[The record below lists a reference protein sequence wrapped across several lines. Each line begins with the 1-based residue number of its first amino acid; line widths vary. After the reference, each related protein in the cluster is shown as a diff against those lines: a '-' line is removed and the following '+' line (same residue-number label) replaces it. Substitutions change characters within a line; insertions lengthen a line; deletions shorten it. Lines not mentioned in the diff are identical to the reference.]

1 MKRNLATYFALFSLV
16 FVAISCG
23 SSDENEY
30 ELSPYAMLKSF
41 SLGNIRSAY
50 PSFTSTGEDTLVLK
64 TVQMT
69 AFPFTINQVTGEV
82 YNNDS
87 LPYATDITRVV
98 AKFVVNGV
106 ASIYVDSLDS
116 YEHLLTTDSV
126 DFTSPRKLRIYSEDA
141 EYYKDYIVRINV
153 HQVEPELMV
162 WSKFP
167 AVEGLVPVRAV
178 EANGAMFL
186 FGKDSNGVATVAS
199 TALEGVPAW
208 ENAPVSG
215 LPADADLSTI
225 QLFNGV
231 LYAVAGGNVYASAD
245 GIVWTLSASD
255 TGAVAIVGASEEDG
269 KLWIAGSQG
278 LLWSEDGAAFA
289 VSEALPENFPLY
301 GVSLASYPLNHNK
314 NIIRYMLVG
323 YTTESKDG
331 EPAVWSKL
339 STEAMWTNYKNEEN
353 KYECPALEGLS
364 VVRYDDYLYAVGG
377 AGTVNG
383 QEVAPLNSFYISKD
397 NGITW
402 KISTG
407 FYQRLPEELIGDD
420 APFAVAVDSN
430 NFMWIINSGTEG
442 GAWKGIINRLGFE
455 KR

>member
-23 SSDENEY
+23 SSDEEEY

-41 SLGNIRSAY
+41 SIGNIRSAY
-50 PSFTSTGEDTLVLK
+50 PSFTSTGEDTLVMK

-116 YEHLLTTDSV
+116 YEHFLANDSI
-126 DFTSPRKLRIYSEDA
+126 DFTSPRKVRIYAEDA
-141 EYYKDYIVRINV
+141 AYYKDYTIRINV
-153 HQVEPELMV
+153 HQVEPELMMWNKYPTV
-162 WSKFP
+162 D
-167 AVEGLVPVRAV
+167 GLVPERAV
-178 EANGAMFL
+178 EADGVMYL
-186 FGKDSNGVATVAS
+186 FGKDVNDAATVAATS
-199 TALEGVPAW
+199 VDGVPTW
-208 ENAPVSG
+208 EVKTISG
-215 LPADADLSTI
+215 LPADADLSTV
-225 QLFNGV
+225 QLFNGT
-231 LYAVAGGNVYASAD
+231 LYAVAGGNVYTSAD
-245 GIVWTLSASD
+245 GAVWTLSAND

-278 LLWSEDGAAFA
+278 VLWSEDGATFT
-289 VSEALPENFPLY
+289 VSEALPEGFPLY

-323 YTTESKDG
+323 YTTEDKSG

-339 STEAMWTNYKNEEN
+339 STESKWTNYKNEEN

-383 QEVAPLNSFYISKD
+383 REVAPFSSFYISKD
-397 NGITW
+397 NGIAW
-402 KISTG
+402 KVSTG
-407 FYQRLPEELIGDD
+407 FYQRLPEELVGDD
-420 APFAVAVDSN
+420 TPFAVAVDSN
-430 NFMWIINSGTEG
+430 NFIWIINSGTEG

>member
-23 SSDENEY
+23 SSDEEEY

-41 SLGNIRSAY
+41 GLGNIRSAY

-87 LPYATDITRVV
+87 LPYATNTSKVV

-116 YEHLLTTDSV
+116 YEQLLTTDSV
-126 DFTSPRKLRIYSEDA
+126 DFTTPRKLRIYSENA
-141 EYYKDYIVRINV
+141 EYYKDYTVRINV
-153 HQVEPELMV
+153 HQVDPEKMV
-162 WSKFP
+162 WNKYP

-178 EANGAMFL
+178 ELGGKMCLYGKDGNGA
-186 FGKDSNGVATVAS
+186 ATVAS
-199 TALEGVPAW
+199 TVLEGVPAW
-208 ENAPVSG
+208 EVSQVSG
-215 LPADADLSTI
+215 LPADTDLSTI
-225 QLFNGV
+225 QLFNGA
-231 LYAVAGGNVYASAD
+231 LYAVAGGNVYTSAD
-245 GIVWTLSASD
+245 GAVWTLSASD

-278 LLWSEDGAAFA
+278 VLWSEDAATFT
-289 VSEALPENFPLY
+289 VNEALPEGFPLY

-314 NIIRYMLVG
+314 KIVRYMLVG
-323 YTTESKDG
+323 YTAEDKSG

-339 STEAMWTNYKNEEN
+339 STEAKWTNYKNEEN

-364 VVRYDDYLYAVGG
+364 VVRYDNYLYAVGG

-383 QEVAPLNSFYISKD
+383 REVAPFNSFYISKD
-397 NGITW
+397 NGIAW

-407 FYQRLPEELIGDD
+407 FYQRIPEELVGND
-420 APFAVAVDSN
+420 APFAVAVDSR
-430 NFMWIINSGTEG
+430 NFIWIINSGTDG

>member
-23 SSDENEY
+23 SSDEEEY

-87 LPYATDITRVV
+87 LPYATNTSKVV

-116 YEHLLTTDSV
+116 YEQLLTTDSV
-126 DFTSPRKLRIYSEDA
+126 DFTTPRKLRIYSENA
-141 EYYKDYIVRINV
+141 EYYKDYTVRINV
-153 HQVEPELMV
+153 HQVDPEKMV
-162 WSKFP
+162 WNKYP

-178 EANGAMFL
+178 ELGGKMCLYGKDGNGA
-186 FGKDSNGVATVAS
+186 ATVAS
-199 TALEGVPAW
+199 TVLEGVPAW
-208 ENAPVSG
+208 EVSQVSG
-215 LPADADLSTI
+215 LPADTDLSTI
-225 QLFNGV
+225 QLFNGA
-231 LYAVAGGNVYASAD
+231 LYAVAGGNVYTSAD
-245 GIVWTLSASD
+245 GAVWTLSASD

-278 LLWSEDGAAFA
+278 VLWSEDAATFT
-289 VSEALPENFPLY
+289 VNEALPEGFPLY

-314 NIIRYMLVG
+314 KIVRYMLVG
-323 YTTESKDG
+323 YTAEDKSG

-339 STEAMWTNYKNEEN
+339 STEAKWTNYKNEEN

-364 VVRYDDYLYAVGG
+364 VVRYDNYLYAVGG

-383 QEVAPLNSFYISKD
+383 REVAPFNSFYISKD
-397 NGITW
+397 NGIAW

-407 FYQRLPEELIGDD
+407 FYQRIPEELVGND
-420 APFAVAVDSN
+420 APFAVAVDSR
-430 NFMWIINSGTEG
+430 NFIWIINSGTDG

>member
-23 SSDENEY
+23 SSDEEEY

-87 LPYATDITRVV
+87 LPFATNISKVV
-98 AKFVVNGV
+98 TQFSVNGV

-116 YEHLLTTDSV
+116 YEHFSSTDSL
-126 DFTSPRKLRIYSEDA
+126 DFTSPRKVRIYSEDA
-141 EYYKDYIVRINV
+141 EFYKDYTIKINV
-153 HQVEPELMV
+153 HQVDPELMV
-162 WSKFP
+162 WNKYP
-167 AVEGLVPVRAV
+167 AVEGLVPVRVV

-186 FGKDSNGVATVAS
+186 FGKDSNGAVAVAS

-208 ENAPVSG
+208 EVSQVSG
-215 LPADADLSTI
+215 LPADADISTI
-225 QLFNGV
+225 QLFNGA
-231 LYAVAGGNVYASAD
+231 LYAVAGGNVYTSAD
-245 GIVWTLSASD
+245 GAVWTLSASD

-278 LLWSEDGAAFA
+278 VLWSEDAATFT
-289 VSEALPENFPLY
+289 VNEALPEGFPLY

-314 NIIRYMLVG
+314 KIVRYMLVG
-323 YTTESKDG
+323 YTAEDKSG

-339 STEAMWTNYKNEEN
+339 STEAKWTNYKNEEN

-364 VVRYDDYLYAVGG
+364 VVRYDNYLYAVGG

-383 QEVAPLNSFYISKD
+383 REVAPFNSFYISKD
-397 NGITW
+397 NGIAW
-402 KISTG
+402 KVSTG
-407 FYQRLPEELIGDD
+407 FYQRLPEELVGNDT
-420 APFAVAVDSN
+420 PFAVAVDSN
-430 NFMWIINSGTEG
+430 NFIWIINSGTEG

-455 KR
+455 

>member
-23 SSDENEY
+23 SSDEEEY

-87 LPYATDITRVV
+87 LPFATNISKVV
-98 AKFVVNGV
+98 TQFSVNGV

-116 YEHLLTTDSV
+116 YEHFSSTDSL
-126 DFTSPRKLRIYSEDA
+126 DFTSPRKVRIYSEDA
-141 EYYKDYIVRINV
+141 EFYKDYTIKINV
-153 HQVEPELMV
+153 HQVDPELMV
-162 WSKFP
+162 WNKYP
-167 AVEGLVPVRAV
+167 AVEGLVPVRVV

-186 FGKDSNGVATVAS
+186 FGKDSNGAVAVAS

-208 ENAPVSG
+208 ETALVSG
-215 LPADADLSTI
+215 LPADADISTI
-225 QLFNGV
+225 QLFNGA
-231 LYAVAGGNVYASAD
+231 LYAVAGGNVYTSAD
-245 GIVWTLSASD
+245 GAVWTLSASD

-278 LLWSEDGAAFA
+278 VLWSEDAATFT
-289 VSEALPENFPLY
+289 VNEALPEGFPLY

-314 NIIRYMLVG
+314 KIVRYMLVG
-323 YTTESKDG
+323 YTAEDKSG

-339 STEAMWTNYKNEEN
+339 STEAKWTNYKNEEN
-353 KYECPALEGLS
+353 KFVCPALEGRS
-364 VVRYDDYLYAVGG
+364 VVRYDNYLYAVGG

-383 QEVAPLNSFYISKD
+383 REVAPFNSFYISKD
-397 NGITW
+397 NGIAW
-402 KISTG
+402 KVSTG
-407 FYQRLPEELIGDD
+407 FYQRLPEELVGNDT
-420 APFAVAVDSN
+420 PFAVAVDSN
-430 NFMWIINSGTEG
+430 NFIWIINSGTEG

-455 KR
+455 

>member
-23 SSDENEY
+23 SSDEEEY

-87 LPYATDITRVV
+87 LPFATNISKVV
-98 AKFVVNGV
+98 TQFSVNGV

-116 YEHLLTTDSV
+116 YEHFSSTDSL
-126 DFTSPRKLRIYSEDA
+126 DFTSPRKVRIYSEDA
-141 EYYKDYIVRINV
+141 EFYKDYTIKINV
-153 HQVEPELMV
+153 HQVDPELMV
-162 WSKFP
+162 WNKYP
-167 AVEGLVPVRAV
+167 AVEGLVPVRVV

-186 FGKDSNGVATVAS
+186 FGKDSNGAVAVAS

-208 ENAPVSG
+208 ETALVSG
-215 LPADADLSTI
+215 LPADADISTI
-225 QLFNGV
+225 QLFNGA
-231 LYAVAGGNVYASAD
+231 LYAVAGGNVYTSAD
-245 GIVWTLSASD
+245 GAVWTLSASD

-278 LLWSEDGAAFA
+278 VLWSEDAATFT
-289 VSEALPENFPLY
+289 VNEALPEGFPLY

-314 NIIRYMLVG
+314 KIVRYMLVG
-323 YTTESKDG
+323 YTAEDKSG

-339 STEAMWTNYKNEEN
+339 STEAKWTNYKNEEN

-364 VVRYDDYLYAVGG
+364 VVRYDNYLYAVGG

-383 QEVAPLNSFYISKD
+383 REVAPFNSFYISKD

-402 KISTG
+402 KVSTG
-407 FYQRLPEELIGDD
+407 FYQRLPEELVGND
-420 APFAVAVDSN
+420 APFAVAVDSR
-430 NFMWIINSGTEG
+430 NFIWIINSGTDG

>member
-23 SSDENEY
+23 SSDEEEY

-87 LPYATDITRVV
+87 LPFATNISKVV
-98 AKFVVNGV
+98 TQFSVNGV

-116 YEHLLTTDSV
+116 YEHFSSTDSL
-126 DFTSPRKLRIYSEDA
+126 DFTSPRKVRIYSEDA
-141 EYYKDYIVRINV
+141 EFYKDYTIKINV
-153 HQVEPELMV
+153 HQVDPELMV
-162 WSKFP
+162 WNKYP
-167 AVEGLVPVRAV
+167 AVEGLVPVRVV

-186 FGKDSNGVATVAS
+186 FGKDSNGAVAVAS

-208 ENAPVSG
+208 ETALVSG
-215 LPADADLSTI
+215 LPADADISTI
-225 QLFNGV
+225 QLFNGA
-231 LYAVAGGNVYASAD
+231 LYAVAGGNVYTSAD
-245 GIVWTLSASD
+245 GAVWTLSASD
-255 TGAVAIVGASEEDG
+255 TGAVAIVGASEDDG

-278 LLWSEDGAAFA
+278 VLWSEDAATFT
-289 VSEALPENFPLY
+289 VNEALPEGFPLY

-314 NIIRYMLVG
+314 KIVRYMLVG
-323 YTTESKDG
+323 YTAEDKSG

-339 STEAMWTNYKNEEN
+339 STEAKWTNYKNEEN

-364 VVRYDDYLYAVGG
+364 VVRYDNYLYAVGG

-383 QEVAPLNSFYISKD
+383 REVAPFNSFYISKD
-397 NGITW
+397 NGIAW
-402 KISTG
+402 KVSTG
-407 FYQRLPEELIGDD
+407 FYQRLPEELVGNDT
-420 APFAVAVDSN
+420 PFAVAVDSN
-430 NFMWIINSGTEG
+430 NFIWIINSGTEG

-455 KR
+455 

>member
-23 SSDENEY
+23 SSDEEEY

-87 LPYATDITRVV
+87 LPFATNISKVV
-98 AKFVVNGV
+98 TQFSVNGV

-116 YEHLLTTDSV
+116 YEHFSSTDSL
-126 DFTSPRKLRIYSEDA
+126 DFTSPRKVRIYSEDA
-141 EYYKDYIVRINV
+141 EFYKDYTIKINV
-153 HQVEPELMV
+153 HQVDPELMV
-162 WSKFP
+162 WNKYP
-167 AVEGLVPVRAV
+167 AVEGLVPVRVV

-186 FGKDSNGVATVAS
+186 FGKDSNGAVAVAS

-208 ENAPVSG
+208 ETALVSG
-215 LPADADLSTI
+215 LPADADISTI
-225 QLFNGV
+225 QLFNGA
-231 LYAVAGGNVYASAD
+231 LYAVAGGNVYTSAD
-245 GIVWTLSASD
+245 GAVWTLSASD

-278 LLWSEDGAAFA
+278 VLWSEDAATFT
-289 VSEALPENFPLY
+289 VNEALPEGFPLY

-314 NIIRYMLVG
+314 KIVRYMLVG
-323 YTTESKDG
+323 YTAEDKSG

-339 STEAMWTNYKNEEN
+339 STEAKWTNYKNEEN

-364 VVRYDDYLYAVGG
+364 VVRYDNYLYAVGG

-383 QEVAPLNSFYISKD
+383 REVAPFNSFYISKD
-397 NGITW
+397 NGIAW
-402 KISTG
+402 KVSTG
-407 FYQRLPEELIGDD
+407 FYQRLPEELVGNDT
-420 APFAVAVDSN
+420 PFAVAVDSN
-430 NFMWIINSGTEG
+430 NFIWIINSGTEG

-455 KR
+455 

>member
-23 SSDENEY
+23 SSDEEEY

-87 LPYATDITRVV
+87 LPFATNISKVV
-98 AKFVVNGV
+98 TQFSVNGV

-116 YEHLLTTDSV
+116 YEHFSSTDSL
-126 DFTSPRKLRIYSEDA
+126 DFTSPRKVRIYSEDA
-141 EYYKDYIVRINV
+141 EFYKDYTIKINV
-153 HQVEPELMV
+153 HQVDPELMV
-162 WSKFP
+162 WNKYP
-167 AVEGLVPVRAV
+167 AVEGLVPVRVV

-186 FGKDSNGVATVAS
+186 FGKDSNGAVAVAS

-208 ENAPVSG
+208 ETALVSG
-215 LPADADLSTI
+215 LPADADISTI
-225 QLFNGV
+225 QLFNGA
-231 LYAVAGGNVYASAD
+231 LYAVAGGNVYTSAD
-245 GIVWTLSASD
+245 GAVWTLSASD
-255 TGAVAIVGASEEDG
+255 TGAVAIVGASEDDG

-278 LLWSEDGAAFA
+278 VLWSEDAATFT
-289 VSEALPENFPLY
+289 VNEALPEGFPLY

-314 NIIRYMLVG
+314 KIVRYMLVG
-323 YTTESKDG
+323 YTAEDKSG

-339 STEAMWTNYKNEEN
+339 STEAKWTNYKNEDN

-364 VVRYDDYLYAVGG
+364 VVRYDNYLYAVGG

-383 QEVAPLNSFYISKD
+383 REVAPFNSFYISKD
-397 NGITW
+397 NGIAW
-402 KISTG
+402 KVSTG
-407 FYQRLPEELIGDD
+407 FYQRLPEELVGNDT
-420 APFAVAVDSN
+420 PFAVAVDSN
-430 NFMWIINSGTEG
+430 NFIWIINSGTEG

-455 KR
+455 

>member
-16 FVAISCG
+16 FAVVSCG
-23 SSDENEY
+23 SSDEEEY
-30 ELSPYAMLKSF
+30 EFSPYAMLKSF
-41 SLGNIRSAY
+41 SLSNIRSAY
-50 PSFTSTGEDTLVLK
+50 PAFTSTGEDTLVLK

-87 LPYATDITRVV
+87 LPYATNTSKVV

-126 DFTSPRKLRIYSEDA
+126 DFTTPRKLRIYSENA
-141 EYYKDYIVRINV
+141 EYYKDYTVRINV
-153 HQVEPELMV
+153 HQVDPEKMV
-162 WSKFP
+162 WNKYP

-178 EANGAMFL
+178 ELGGKMCLYGKDGNGA
-186 FGKDSNGVATVAS
+186 ATVAS

-208 ENAPVSG
+208 EVSQVSG
-215 LPADADLSTI
+215 LPADTDLSTV
-225 QLFNGV
+225 QLFNGA
-231 LYAVAGGNVYASAD
+231 LYAVAEGDIYTSAD
-245 GIVWTLSASD
+245 GLLWTLSASD

-278 LLWSEDGAAFA
+278 VLWSEDGATFT
-289 VSEALPENFPLY
+289 VCEALPEGFPLY
-301 GVSLASYPLNHNK
+301 GVSLAAYPLSHNK

-323 YTTESKDG
+323 YTTEDRNG

-339 STEAMWTNYKNEEN
+339 STEDKWTSYKNEEN
-353 KYECPALEGLS
+353 GYECPALGNLS

-377 AGTVNG
+377 AGMVG
-383 QEVAPLNSFYISKD
+383 GKEVASLSSLYISKD

-402 KISTG
+402 KIPTG
-407 FYQRLPEELIGDD
+407 FYQRIPEELVGND
-420 APFAVAVDSN
+420 APFAVAVDSR
-430 NFMWIINSGTEG
+430 NFIWIINSGTDG

-455 KR
+455 NR

>member
-23 SSDENEY
+23 SSDEEEY

-41 SLGNIRSAY
+41 SLGNIRSEY

-64 TVQMT
+64 TVEMT
-69 AFPFTINQVTGEV
+69 AFPFTINQVTGDV

-87 LPYATDITRVV
+87 LPFATNISKVV
-98 AKFVVNGV
+98 TQFSVNGV

-116 YEHLLTTDSV
+116 YEHFLSTDSL
-126 DFTSPRKLRIYSEDA
+126 DFTSPRKVRIYSEDA
-141 EYYKDYIVRINV
+141 EFYKDYTIKINV
-153 HQVEPELMV
+153 HQVDPELMV
-162 WSKFP
+162 WNKYP

-199 TALEGVPAW
+199 TALEGDPAW

-225 QLFNGV
+225 QLFNGA
-231 LYAVAGGNVYASAD
+231 LYAVAGGNVYTSAD

-289 VSEALPENFPLY
+289 VSEALPEDFPLY

-339 STEAMWTNYKNEEN
+339 STEAKWTNYKNEEN

-383 QEVAPLNSFYISKD
+383 QEVAPFSSFYISKD

-407 FYQRLPEELIGDD
+407 FYQRLPEELVGDD

-430 NFMWIINSGTEG
+430 NFIWIINSGTEG

>member
-1 MKRNLATYFALFSLV
+1 MKRNLATYFALLSLV

-23 SSDENEY
+23 SSDEEEY

-87 LPYATDITRVV
+87 LPFATNISKVV
-98 AKFVVNGV
+98 TQFSVNGV

-116 YEHLLTTDSV
+116 YEHFSSTDSL
-126 DFTSPRKLRIYSEDA
+126 DFTSPRKVRIYSEDA
-141 EYYKDYIVRINV
+141 EFYKDYTIKINV
-153 HQVEPELMV
+153 HQVDPELMV
-162 WSKFP
+162 WNKYP
-167 AVEGLVPVRAV
+167 AVEGLVPVRVV

-186 FGKDSNGVATVAS
+186 FGKDSNGAVAVAS

-208 ENAPVSG
+208 ETALVSG
-215 LPADADLSTI
+215 LPADADISTI
-225 QLFNGV
+225 QLFNGA
-231 LYAVAGGNVYASAD
+231 LYAVAGGNVYTSAD
-245 GIVWTLSASD
+245 GAVWTLSASD

-278 LLWSEDGAAFA
+278 VLWSEDAATFT
-289 VSEALPENFPLY
+289 VNEALPEGFPLY

-314 NIIRYMLVG
+314 KIVRYMLVG
-323 YTTESKDG
+323 YTAEDKSG

-339 STEAMWTNYKNEEN
+339 STEAKWTNYKNEEN

-364 VVRYDDYLYAVGG
+364 VVRYDNYLYAVGG

-383 QEVAPLNSFYISKD
+383 REVAPFNSFYISKD
-397 NGITW
+397 NGIAW
-402 KISTG
+402 KVSTG
-407 FYQRLPEELIGDD
+407 FYQRLPEELVGNDT
-420 APFAVAVDSN
+420 PFAVAVDSN
-430 NFMWIINSGTEG
+430 NFIWIINSGTEG

-455 KR
+455 

>member
-23 SSDENEY
+23 SSDEEEY

-87 LPYATDITRVV
+87 LPFATNISKVV
-98 AKFVVNGV
+98 TQFSVNGV

-116 YEHLLTTDSV
+116 YEHFSSTDSL
-126 DFTSPRKLRIYSEDA
+126 DFTSPRKVRIYSEDA
-141 EYYKDYIVRINV
+141 EFYKDYTIKINV
-153 HQVEPELMV
+153 HQVDPELMV
-162 WSKFP
+162 WNKYS
-167 AVEGLVPVRAV
+167 AVEGLVPVRVV

-186 FGKDSNGVATVAS
+186 FGKDSNGAVAVAS

-208 ENAPVSG
+208 ETALVSG
-215 LPADADLSTI
+215 LPADADISTI
-225 QLFNGV
+225 QLFNGA
-231 LYAVAGGNVYASAD
+231 LYAVAGGNVYTSAD
-245 GIVWTLSASD
+245 GAVWTLSASD

-278 LLWSEDGAAFA
+278 VLWSEDAATFT
-289 VSEALPENFPLY
+289 VNEALPEGFPLY

-314 NIIRYMLVG
+314 KIVRYMLVG
-323 YTTESKDG
+323 YTAEDKSG

-339 STEAMWTNYKNEEN
+339 STEAKWTNYKNEEN

-364 VVRYDDYLYAVGG
+364 VVRYDNYLYAVGG

-383 QEVAPLNSFYISKD
+383 REVVPFNSFYISKD
-397 NGITW
+397 NGIAW
-402 KISTG
+402 KVSTG
-407 FYQRLPEELIGDD
+407 FYQRLPEELVGNDT
-420 APFAVAVDSN
+420 PFAVAVDSN
-430 NFMWIINSGTEG
+430 NFIWIINSGTEG

-455 KR
+455 

>member
-23 SSDENEY
+23 SSDEEEY

-87 LPYATDITRVV
+87 LPFATNISKVV
-98 AKFVVNGV
+98 TQFSVNGV

-116 YEHLLTTDSV
+116 YEHFSSTDSL
-126 DFTSPRKLRIYSEDA
+126 DFTSPRKVRIYSEDA
-141 EYYKDYIVRINV
+141 EFYKDYTIKINV
-153 HQVEPELMV
+153 HQVDPELMV
-162 WSKFP
+162 WNKYP
-167 AVEGLVPVRAV
+167 AVEGLVPVRVV

-186 FGKDSNGVATVAS
+186 FGKDSNGAVAVAS

-208 ENAPVSG
+208 ETALVSG
-215 LPADADLSTI
+215 LPADADISTI
-225 QLFNGV
+225 QLFNGA
-231 LYAVAGGNVYASAD
+231 LYAVAGGNVYTSAD
-245 GIVWTLSASD
+245 GAVWTLSASD
-255 TGAVAIVGASEEDG
+255 TGAVAILGASEEDG

-278 LLWSEDGAAFA
+278 VLWSEDAATFT
-289 VSEALPENFPLY
+289 VNEALPEGFPLY

-314 NIIRYMLVG
+314 KIVRYMLVG
-323 YTTESKDG
+323 YTAEDKSG

-339 STEAMWTNYKNEEN
+339 STEAKWTNYKNEEN

-364 VVRYDDYLYAVGG
+364 VVRYDNYLYAVGG

-383 QEVAPLNSFYISKD
+383 REVAPFNSFYISKD
-397 NGITW
+397 NGIAW
-402 KISTG
+402 KVSTG
-407 FYQRLPEELIGDD
+407 FYQRLPEELVGNDT
-420 APFAVAVDSN
+420 PFAVAVDSN
-430 NFMWIINSGTEG
+430 NFIWIINSGTEG

-455 KR
+455 

>member
-23 SSDENEY
+23 SSDEEEY

-69 AFPFTINQVTGEV
+69 AFPVTINQVTGEV

-87 LPYATDITRVV
+87 LPFATNISKVV
-98 AKFVVNGV
+98 TQFSVNGV

-116 YEHLLTTDSV
+116 YEHFSSTDSL
-126 DFTSPRKLRIYSEDA
+126 DFTSPRKVRIYSEDA
-141 EYYKDYIVRINV
+141 EFYKDYTIKINV
-153 HQVEPELMV
+153 HQVDPELMV
-162 WSKFP
+162 WNKYP
-167 AVEGLVPVRAV
+167 AVEGLVPVRVV

-186 FGKDSNGVATVAS
+186 FGKDSNGAATVAS

-208 ENAPVSG
+208 EVSQVSG
-215 LPADADLSTI
+215 LPADTDLSTI
-225 QLFNGV
+225 QLFNGA
-231 LYAVAGGNVYASAD
+231 LYAVAGGNVYTSAD
-245 GIVWTLSASD
+245 GAVWTLSASD

-278 LLWSEDGAAFA
+278 VLWSEDAATFT
-289 VSEALPENFPLY
+289 VNEALPEGFPLY

-314 NIIRYMLVG
+314 KIVRYMLVG
-323 YTTESKDG
+323 YTAEDKSG

-339 STEAMWTNYKNEEN
+339 STEAKWTNYKNEEN

-364 VVRYDDYLYAVGG
+364 VVRYDNYLYAVGG

-383 QEVAPLNSFYISKD
+383 REVAPFNSFYISKD
-397 NGITW
+397 NGIAW
-402 KISTG
+402 KVSTG
-407 FYQRLPEELIGDD
+407 FYQRLPEELVGNDT
-420 APFAVAVDSN
+420 PFAVAVDSN
-430 NFMWIINSGTEG
+430 NFIWIINSGTEG

-455 KR
+455 

>member
-16 FVAISCG
+16 FAAVSCG
-23 SSDENEY
+23 SSDEEEY
-30 ELSPYAMLKSF
+30 EFSPYAMLKSF

-87 LPYATDITRVV
+87 LPFATNVSKVV
-98 AKFVVNGV
+98 TQFSVNGV

-116 YEHLLTTDSV
+116 YEHFSSTDSL
-126 DFTSPRKLRIYSEDA
+126 DFTSPRKVRIYSENA
-141 EYYKDYIVRINV
+141 EFYKDYTIKINV
-153 HQVEPELMV
+153 HQVNPELMV
-162 WSKFP
+162 WNKYP
-167 AVEGLVPVRAV
+167 AVEGLVPVRAI
-178 EANGAMFL
+178 EANGAMLL
-186 FGKDSNGVATVAS
+186 FGKDSSGAVTVAS

-208 ENAPVSG
+208 EAAPVSG
-215 LPADADLSTI
+215 LPADADISTI
-225 QLFNGV
+225 QLFNGA
-231 LYAVAGGNVYASAD
+231 LYAVAEGDIYTSAD
-245 GIVWTLSASD
+245 GAVWTLSASE

-278 LLWSEDGAAFA
+278 VLWSEDGATFT
-289 VSEALPENFPLY
+289 VSEALPEGFPLY
-301 GVSLASYPLNHNK
+301 GVSLAVYPLNHNK

-339 STEAMWTNYKNEEN
+339 STETKWTNYKNEEN
-353 KYECPALEGLS
+353 KYECPALEGLA

-383 QEVAPLNSFYISKD
+383 REVAPLSSFYISKD
-397 NGITW
+397 NGIAW
-402 KISTG
+402 KVSTG
-407 FYQRLPEELIGDD
+407 FYQRLPEELVGD
-420 APFAVAVDSN
+420 ASPFAVAVDSK
-430 NFMWIINSGTEG
+430 NFIWIINSGTEG
-442 GAWKGIINRLGFE
+442 GAWKGIINRLGFV

>member
-23 SSDENEY
+23 SSDEEEY

-87 LPYATDITRVV
+87 LPFATNISKVV
-98 AKFVVNGV
+98 TQFSVNGV

-116 YEHLLTTDSV
+116 YEHFSSTDSL
-126 DFTSPRKLRIYSEDA
+126 DFTSPRKVRIYSEDA
-141 EYYKDYIVRINV
+141 EFYKDYTIKINV
-153 HQVEPELMV
+153 HQVDPELMV
-162 WSKFP
+162 WNKYP

-178 EANGAMFL
+178 ELGGKMCLYGKDGNGA
-186 FGKDSNGVATVAS
+186 ATVAS

-208 ENAPVSG
+208 EVSQVSG
-215 LPADADLSTI
+215 LPADTDLSTI
-225 QLFNGV
+225 QLFNGA
-231 LYAVAGGNVYASAD
+231 LYAVAGGNVYTSAD
-245 GIVWTLSASD
+245 GAVWTLSASD

-278 LLWSEDGAAFA
+278 VLWSEDAATFT
-289 VSEALPENFPLY
+289 VNEALPEGFPLY

-314 NIIRYMLVG
+314 KIVRYMLVG
-323 YTTESKDG
+323 YTAEDKSG

-339 STEAMWTNYKNEEN
+339 STEAKWTNYKNEEN

-364 VVRYDDYLYAVGG
+364 VVRYDNYLYAVGG

-383 QEVAPLNSFYISKD
+383 REVAPFNSFYISKD
-397 NGITW
+397 NGIAW
-402 KISTG
+402 KVSTG
-407 FYQRLPEELIGDD
+407 FYQRLPEELVGNDT
-420 APFAVAVDSN
+420 PFAVAVDSN
-430 NFMWIINSGTEG
+430 NFIWIINSGTEG

-455 KR
+455 

>member
-1 MKRNLATYFALFSLV
+1 MKRNFATYFALFSLV
-16 FVAISCG
+16 FAAVSCG
-23 SSDENEY
+23 SSDEEQY
-30 ELSPYAMLKSF
+30 EFSPYAMLKSF
-41 SLGNIRSAY
+41 SLSNIRSAY
-50 PSFTSTGEDTLVLK
+50 PAFTSTGEDTLVLK

-87 LPYATDITRVV
+87 LPYATNTSKVV

-116 YEHLLTTDSV
+116 YEQLLTTDSV
-126 DFTSPRKLRIYSEDA
+126 DFTTPRKLRIYSENA
-141 EYYKDYIVRINV
+141 EYYKDYTVRINV
-153 HQVEPELMV
+153 HQVDPEKMV
-162 WSKFP
+162 WNKYP

-178 EANGAMFL
+178 ELGGKMCLYGKDGNGA
-186 FGKDSNGVATVAS
+186 ATVAS
-199 TALEGVPAW
+199 TVLEGVPAW
-208 ENAPVSG
+208 EVSQVSG
-215 LPADADLSTI
+215 LPADTDLSTI
-225 QLFNGV
+225 QLFNGA
-231 LYAVAGGNVYASAD
+231 LYAVAGGNVYTSAD
-245 GIVWTLSASD
+245 GAVWTLSASD
-255 TGAVAIVGASEEDG
+255 AGAVAIVGASEEDG

-278 LLWSEDGAAFA
+278 VHWSEDAATFT
-289 VSEALPENFPLY
+289 VNEALPEGFPLY

-314 NIIRYMLVG
+314 KIVRYMLVG
-323 YTTESKDG
+323 YTAEDKSG

-339 STEAMWTNYKNEEN
+339 STEAKWTNYKNEEN

-364 VVRYDDYLYAVGG
+364 VVRYDNYLYAVGG

-383 QEVAPLNSFYISKD
+383 REVAPFNSFYISKD
-397 NGITW
+397 NGIAW

-407 FYQRLPEELIGDD
+407 FYQRIPEELVGNA
-420 APFAVAVDSN
+420 APFAVAVDSR
-430 NFMWIINSGTEG
+430 NFIWIINSGTDG